1 MRATT
6 TAYKNA
12 NVASVRV
19 VKAKAEL
26 YNSAGTL
33 LATYTQDDRVKN
45 IDIQRVGAEGKFFG
59 FGISHKASIK
69 LIDVSREL
77 KITTDNYFKVYMGVQ
92 TSSTKVEY
100 HEYPKLFVT
109 EVNRDENTNELSI
122 TAYDLLH
129 KATQHTVSELNM
141 AAPYTLGEYVDA
153 ATSFLDGAERGVSKQ
168 TVPLIADPSSTINSY
183 FTDYI
188 SVDADTHIITINGRS
203 TKMGAANVQY
213 DLAIGTSDNV
223 YPMPTGSY
231 TITLEQVGGD
241 YVLEGAES
249 DNILAM
255 QLDRTDNYEGK
266 VVYLNKPS
274 TTTGGFTVEGVRLSS
289 TTDYQKSHDIVFNN
303 LQVKLT
309 IESASSLTTFDD
321 DITAKDINYEDG
333 ANFEGT
339 ESLQDA
345 LVAGAE
351 ATQTIY
357 YVGPDDIIRF
367 KRLDKDGDP
376 VLSITREQY
385 ITMDNSDNRRL
396 QTIVSA
402 TELGDNVSASTT
414 LIGTT
419 QYVRNNP
426 FWELREDIDTIVEQ
440 AIAAIGDISIC
451 QFDCSWRG
459 DVALEP
465 GDKIALT
472 TKDGKTITSYLLND
486 TISYDGSLQEKT
498 EWKYKEEE
506 QEASNPSNLGDALRQ
521 TYAKV
526 DKVNKQID
534 IIASDVN
541 TNSTNIAAI
550 QLNTDSIAATVSRV
564 EQSTNDAVSSM
575 NQDINTLTKKV
586 EATISAEDIQLQIK
600 SELSNGVDKVTT
612 STGFTFDE
620 SGLTV
625 SKTGSE
631 MTTNID
637 EDGMSVYRDNEEV
650 LTADNQGVTAYN
662 LKAKTYLIVGEN
674 SRFEDFTS
682 TTGEARTGCFWIGG

>member
-77 KITTDNYFKVYMGVQ
+77 KITTNNYFKVYMGVQ

-141 AAPYTLGEYVDA
+141 AAPYTLGEYADA
-153 ATSFLDGAERGVSKQ
+153 VASFLDGVERGTTGNVINITGEGSNTAMNSCKIGAVDVAAQ
-168 TVPLIADPSSTINSY
+168 TVT
-183 FTDYI
+183 F
-188 SVDADTHIITINGRS
+188 NG
-203 TKMGAANVQY
+203 TCNPTWAGTGY
-213 DLAIGTSDNV
+213 DLSEIPETFKLT
-223 YPMPTGSY
+223 MGS
-231 TITLEQVGGD
+231 TTLEPGTYELKINFISGGYTGKLAVGVKAG
-241 YVLEGAES
+241 
-249 DNILAM
+249 
-255 QLDRTDNYEGK
+255 
-266 VVYLNKPS
+266 S
-274 TTTGGFTVEGVRLSS
+274 TYS
-289 TTDYQKSHDIVFNN
+289 TTDKNVVTFTVSSN
-303 LQVKLT
+303 T
-309 IESASSLTTFDD
+309 SLTDLYFSVFGESTYDNLVVQAD
-321 DITAKDINYEDG
+321 LRKQSDEQALTDIEAAAIEYENG

-345 LVAGAE
+345 LVAVAE

-357 YVGPDDIIRF
+357 SVGADDVIYFI
-367 KRLDKDGDP
+367 RLDKDGDP
-376 VLSITREQY
+376 VLTITREQY

-396 QTIVSA
+396 QTIISA

-414 LIGTT
+414 LIGST

-498 EWKYKEEE
+498 QWKYKEEE

-521 TYAKV
+521 TYARV